1 MSTFERVGR
10 VLSMRGGRVRAAIV
24 LSVFAMATHDSSMAL
39 ADPPL
44 PAIPAASFNITDH
57 GAVGDGATDNAVAI
71 QNTINTAAASGG
83 GTVVVAAVGVLTN
96 YLSGPFALSNSVCLQ
111 VSTGTKLQMLPMSS
125 WPNASTPFV
134 NGANLHDVAITG
146 AGTIDGNGGFTIGAM
161 ANWWGNQGSGN
172 PAATRP
178 QLLNINATTN
188 ILVQGVTLQNPP
200 MSHFIFKSNDTNV
213 TIQGVVINT
222 VTNSPNTDSEFTCK
236 NMLIRN
242 CTITCGDDNI
252 VTSGADITIS
262 NCTFNSGHGLSIGSS
277 VTSGMTN
284 LLVNN
289 CAWNGTEYGIHLKS
303 APGRGGVVQ
312 NLFYHDLT
320 MTNVNFVVAIYSYY
334 DQIGA
339 PSHVINETPFGA
351 STNGV
356 VVTNDIPVWR
366 DIVIS
371 NVTASTRG
379 GIGNIAGIIWGL
391 PATLVSNVV
400 LSHVNF
406 TDATNTFCI
415 YNAQGIQFVDSNLA
429 TPAQTNTLTLYNADV
444 TVTNSAIVTN
454 LVTLGGLAIPPTN
467 NMLTLFDAVAAIT
480 DTNMLGAGPIT
491 LGGSTLTLNQG
502 PTSFSNNINAISAST
517 FVLLNGAN
525 TYGGALTGPG
535 PLSVILTNGSALRF
549 NQGANA
555 WGGTNAA
562 FDAGLSGT
570 INNHSAGNIS
580 IALGALSGGLGS
592 TLIGSDQLTA
602 GADSYVVGSLN
613 SNTMFAGVITNGV
626 QHTVAL
632 TKIGSGT
639 LTLANNNSYT
649 GGTTVSN
656 GTLTIS
662 FPMGQGT
669 LTAAG
674 GTTTVSSVLSLGA
687 SSGTTGTV
695 WVTGGVLNAG
705 VQSVDIGL
713 GGVGQMTVSN
723 GTVAGGVYGIGF
735 ESGSQGTLTVAGG
748 IMTSVPSLDAGLNG
762 ATGVVWVTGG
772 QLGSIASV
780 EIGRS
785 GNGQMTISNGTVLSS
800 SSISCGVGVFA
811 GSSRG
816 SLTMA
821 GGSLAVT
828 NSIASGA
835 LIVGQADPGFY
846 TQNGGTVIVDNLLAT
861 NLANSV
867 FTFNSGTF
875 QTKATIVSN
884 TQQFVIGNA
893 SSSAIYHLLGGIH
906 SFNNGLRVHNDATL
920 SGCGTINGVVVVD
933 AGGTVEADCGGSLTF
948 GGSVTNNGTMLAV
961 NGSVLE
967 AYGTVVN
974 NGLIDITGGTTNFHG
989 TFVNNGSIV
998 GGPAPVFQ
1006 LTGVSRQNNDI
1017 LVTWATRA
1025 GSTNELQVTAGGPG
1039 GNYETNGFATI
1050 FAVTN
1055 AVGTTTNYL
1064 DVGGATNF
1072 PSRFYRVRLVP

>member
-1 MSTFERVGR
+1 M
-10 VLSMRGGRVRAAIV
+10 LSSRGGGAKLSILLMV
-24 LSVFAMATHDSSMAL
+24 LAVVAHSGATAQ

-44 PAIPAASFNITDH
+44 PSIPATNFNATAF
-57 GAVGDGATDNAVAI
+57 GAVGDGTTDNATAI
-71 QNTINTAAASGG
+71 QSTINAAASVGG

-96 YLSGPFALSNSVCLQ
+96 YLSGPITLSNSVCLQ
-111 VSTGTKLQMLPMSS
+111 VNAGTKLQMLPMSS
-125 WPNASTPFV
+125 WPNATTPFI
-134 NGANLHDVAITG
+134 NGANLHDVAING
-146 AGTIDGNGGFTIGAM
+146 SGTIDGNAGFTVGVM
-161 ANWWGNQGSGN
+161 ANWWGNQGSNN
-172 PAATRP
+172 PVATRP
-178 QLLNINATTN
+178 QFLNINSTTN

-200 MSHFIFKSNDTNV
+200 MSHFMFKSNDSNV
-213 TIQGVVINT
+213 TIQAMVINT

-242 CTITCGDDNI
+242 CTITCGDDNL

-284 LLVNN
+284 LVVNN
-289 CAWNGTEYGIHLKS
+289 CTWNGTEYGIHLKS
-303 APGRGGVVQ
+303 APGRGGLVQ

-356 VVTNDIPVWR
+356 VVTNNIPVWR
-366 DIVIS
+366 NIVIS
-371 NVTASTRG
+371 NVTASTLG

-400 LSHVNF
+400 FSHVNF

-415 YNAQGIQFVDSNLA
+415 YNAQGIQFIDSNLV
-429 TPAQTNTLTLYNADV
+429 TPAMTNTLTLYNADV
-444 TVTNSAIVTN
+444 TVTNSATVTN

-467 NMLTLFDAVAAIT
+467 NTLTFYNAVAAIT

-502 PTSFSNNINAISAST
+502 PVTFSNNVNTITAST
-517 FVLLNGAN
+517 FAMLSGSD
-525 TYGGALTGPG
+525 TYGGALIGPG
-535 PLSVILTNGSALRF
+535 PLAVILTNGSSLRF
-549 NQGANA
+549 DQGTNV
-555 WGGTNAA
+555 WGGTNTA
-562 FDAGLSGT
+562 FDASSSGT
-570 INNHSAGNIS
+570 INNHSAGNIT
-580 IALGALSGGLGS
+580 IVLGALSGGSGA
-592 TLIGSDQLTA
+592 TLRGSDQLSA
-602 GADSYVVGSLN
+602 GADTYVVGSLN
-613 SNTMFAGVITNGV
+613 SNITFGGAITDGG

-632 TKIGSGT
+632 TKIGSGMFA
-639 LTLANNNSYT
+639 LANTNSYT

-656 GTLTIS
+656 GTLVIG

-669 LTAAG
+669 ITAAG
-674 GTTTVSSVLSLGA
+674 GTTTISSALALGA
-687 SSGTTGTV
+687 LSGTTGTV
-695 WVTGGVLNAG
+695 WVTGGELDAG
-705 VQSVDIGL
+705 VQSVDVGL
-713 GGVGQMTVSN
+713 NGVGQITVSN
-723 GTVAGGVYGIGF
+723 GTVVGGVFGVGF
-735 ESGSQGTLTVAGG
+735 EGGSRGTLTVAGG
-748 IMTSVPSLDAGLNG
+748 IMTSVPSLDVGLNG

-772 QLGSIASV
+772 QLGPVTSM

-800 SSISCGVGVFA
+800 GSVSFGVGVFA

-828 NSIASGA
+828 NSLASGA

-867 FTFNSGTF
+867 FTFNSGTI

-884 TQQFVIGNA
+884 TQQFVVGNA
-893 SSSAIYHLLGGIH
+893 ASAAIYHLLGGIH
-906 SFNNGLRVHNDATL
+906 SFNNGLRIHNDATL

-933 AGGTVEADCGGSLTF
+933 AGGTVVVDCGGSLTF
-948 GGSVTNNGTMLAV
+948 DGSVTNNGAMQAI

-998 GGPAPVFQ
+998 GGPTPVFQ
-1006 LTGVSRQNNDI
+1006 VSGIVRQSNDI
-1017 LVTWATRA
+1017 LVTWTARV
-1025 GSTNELQVTAGGPG
+1025 GSTNELQVTKGGVG
-1039 GNYETNGFATI
+1039 GSYNTNSFAAI

-1055 AVGTTTNYL
+1055 MVGMTTNYL
-1064 DVGGATNF
+1064 DAGGATNV
-1072 PSRFYRVRLVP
+1072 PSRYYRVRLVP